1 MVRIDIDERSGF
13 CTGVVKAIDKAEE
26 FLSSHDNLYSLGDI
40 VHNGS
45 EIERLEGLGMKT
57 IGREALAGLSNVDV
71 LFRAHGE
78 PPSTYALAKANNIRL
93 IDATCPVVSGL
104 QRRVRKEYEAH
115 KDDGTQLVIFGKA
128 GHAEVIGLNG
138 QTDNTAIVLE
148 HLEDAAKLDYS
159 RPIVLY
165 SQTTKSLDEFRALV
179 DHIKATIQPGVA
191 FERHDTI
198 CRQVANRLPHLRR
211 FAALYDVVLFVSGA
225 KSSNGKALFDAC
237 HQVNERTYFVTA
249 IDEVQPSMLANAAT
263 IGICGA
269 TSTPLWL
276 MQAVKNQA
284 ESLLSA
290 Q

>member
-1 MVRIDIDERSGF
+1 MVRIDIDDRSGF
-13 CTGVVKAIDKAEE
+13 CTGVVKAIDKAEH
-26 FLSSHDNLYSLGDI
+26 FLASTDSLYSLGDI

-45 EIERLEGLGMKT
+45 EIERLEKMGMKT
-57 IGREALAGLSNVDV
+57 IGREDLEQLSDVDV

-78 PPSTYALAKANNIRL
+78 PPITYEIAKERNIRL
-93 IDATCPVVSGL
+93 IDATCPVVSSL
-104 QRRVRKEYEAH
+104 QRRVRKEYDAH

-138 QTDNTAIVLE
+138 QADNSAIVLE
-148 HLEDAAKLDYS
+148 HLEDADKLDYS

-165 SQTTKSLDEFRALV
+165 SQTTKSLDEFNALV
-179 DHIKATIQPGVA
+179 EHIRNTIQPGVP
-191 FERHDTI
+191 FEHHDTI
-198 CRQVANRLPHLRR
+198 CRQVANRLPHLRQ
-211 FAALYDVVLFVSGA
+211 FAASYDAVLFVSGV

-237 HQVNERTYFVTA
+237 HKVNERTYFVSTA
-249 IDEVQPSMLANAAT
+249 EDLQPYMLANAAS

-276 MQAVKNQA
+276 MQAVKKQA

>member
-104 QRRVRKEYEAH
+104 QREQIYKIQAEYAPQLKELESKLAALKKEQAGKIEALLSPEQ
-115 KDDGTQLVIFGKA
+115 KKKLEEIKA
-128 GHAEVIGLNG
+128 AA
-138 QTDNTAIVLE
+138 TAAA
-148 HLEDAAKLDYS
+148 AAK
-159 RPIVLY
+159 R
-165 SQTTKSLDEFRALV
+165 KRA
-179 DHIKATIQPGVA
+179 
-191 FERHDTI
+191 
-198 CRQVANRLPHLRR
+198 
-211 FAALYDVVLFVSGA
+211 AASEKEKPEGA
-225 KSSNGKALFDAC
+225 
-237 HQVNERTYFVTA
+237 
-249 IDEVQPSMLANAAT
+249 P
-263 IGICGA
+263 
-269 TSTPLWL
+269 
-276 MQAVKNQA
+276 
-284 ESLLSA
+284 
-290 Q
+290 